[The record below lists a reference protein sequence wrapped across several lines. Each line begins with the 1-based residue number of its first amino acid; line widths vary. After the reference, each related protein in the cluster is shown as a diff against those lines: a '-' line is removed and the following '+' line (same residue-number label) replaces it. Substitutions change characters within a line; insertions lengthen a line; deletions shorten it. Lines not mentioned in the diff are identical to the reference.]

1 MPGVNPP
8 QAKVQLG
15 IKVDCSSPQDFVT
28 VGFASCRLTAHVKD
42 VKAAGGA
49 LRLSSAQ
56 MAGRD
61 LDVVWEVREARNR
74 GSVAPGWETM
84 PSGLSWSA
92 PVSSRT
98 TPVEGL
104 WTRTD
109 ESASSTA
116 QLFDILGERTVTVCA
131 SVMSDGVRGGA
142 CTTVEFGKGPLSR
155 FMKPSSSP
163 VSYKE
168 HLAFCQSR
176 NAAMPDVA
184 DLQAIAQK
192 GRYNKLPQ
200 AYGAALAA
208 GWKTSERYW
217 AGILPMMKNRARHAS
232 LVDGNPHGSGGVS
245 TETGRQYGIYLRPG
259 A

>member
-1 MPGVNPP
+1 MPGMNPP

-131 SVMSDGVRGGA
+131 SVMSDGVLGGA

-208 GWKTSERYW
+208 
-217 AGILPMMKNRARHAS
+217 
-232 LVDGNPHGSGGVS
+232 D
-245 TETGRQYGIYLRPG
+245 
-259 A
+259 